1 MDKNPPIYAVN
12 SVRTELAAR
21 FFSDTRAEG
30 GGGNPA
36 QSRQSLNG
44 VMSLWGSCGVAC
56 QHCSLTKC
64 RWTW

>member
-21 FFSDTRAEG
+21 FLVIQELR

-56 QHCSLTKC
+56 TL
-64 RWTW
+64 